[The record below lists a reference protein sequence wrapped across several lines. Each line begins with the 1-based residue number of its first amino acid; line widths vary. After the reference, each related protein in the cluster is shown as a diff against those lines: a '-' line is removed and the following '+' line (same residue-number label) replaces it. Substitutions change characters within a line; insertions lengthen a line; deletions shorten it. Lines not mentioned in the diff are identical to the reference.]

1 VLPVVGRRHA
11 STVDRPPSKGVTGTV
26 LTSTLA
32 IITAG
37 VAYLLLGTPSQLS
50 CTGQLTLTVHAERVV
65 APALRAAADRL
76 RSDNASA
83 DGNCI
88 SAVVHDRDP
97 ATVTVQLTRAA
108 TIEAEADVPDVW
120 VPDSSMWLGIM
131 RGRAQTRSAVPAT
144 GVSLAASPV
153 VVAMTRPVAAAFGKA
168 RPGWAQLLDRLSGRR
183 PLAVGMP
190 DPASAATGIAALH
203 GLSGALA
210 KRKAPARTWTATWR
224 ALAVNTVPNVGEL
237 IRRVPAAPARPG
249 LHAFPAD
256 EAAVWRFNR
265 GRPQVPLVAV
275 YPADGALRLDYPYVV
290 LPGTAAVPTKS
301 QAAQT
306 LLREAT
312 SPRGNGDL
320 FAAGLRLPDGTP
332 GRQFDAVPGV
342 NRRVPRL
349 LDDPPAARIASLIR
363 QWTVANLKAR
373 TLVLVDVSGSMDQQV
388 PGTGGATRM
397 QLTIRAAREG
407 LGLFEDDT
415 VLGVWVFSTKLTR
428 TTDYREV
435 IPLGKL
441 SERLGDGTRRSE
453 TTAALDRLRAKPG
466 GATGLYDSI
475 RAAFRAVRASYDP
488 TRVNSIVVLT
498 DGRNEDP
505 ESVTLAQL
513 VKELR
518 ASADPKRPIPVIT
531 VALGPDVDMRPLR
544 LVAQVT
550 GGATYQAKDPRQ
562 ISQVFFDAVSQRTC
576 RPNC

>member
-1 VLPVVGRRHA
+1 MI
-11 STVDRPPSKGVTGTV
+11 DRSPSRGATGTV
-26 LTSTLA
+26 LASTLA
-32 IITAG
+32 IIAAG
-37 VAYLLLGTPSQLS
+37 GAYLLLGTPSRLS
-50 CTGQLTLTVHAERVV
+50 CTGQLTLTVHADRVV

-76 RSDNASA
+76 RSDSAAA

-97 ATVTVQLTRAA
+97 AIVATQLYRAA
-108 TIEAEADVPDVW
+108 STEAEADVPDVW
-120 VPDSSMWLGIM
+120 VADSSLWLNVM
-131 RGRAQTRSAVPAT
+131 RAREQTRSAVPAT

-153 VVAMTRPVAAAFGKA
+153 VVAMTRPVAVGLGKA
-168 RPGWAQLLDRLSGRR
+168 RFGWAQLLDRLSGRR
-183 PLAVGMP
+183 PLVVGMP

-203 GLSGALA
+203 GLSGALTQ
-210 KRKAPARTWTATWR
+210 RKAPPRMWTATWR
-224 ALAVNTVPNVGEL
+224 ALAVNTAPSVGEL
-237 IRRVPAAPARPG
+237 IRRVPAVPARPG
-249 LHAFPAD
+249 LQAFPAD

-265 GRPQVPLVAV
+265 GRPQVPLVAG
-275 YPADGALRLDYPYVV
+275 YPAEGALRLDYPYVV
-290 LPGTAAVPTKS
+290 LPGSAAIPAKS
-301 QAAQT
+301 EAART

-342 NRRVPRL
+342 DRRVPRL
-349 LDDPPAARIASLIR
+349 LGDPPAAHSTSLIR
-363 QWTVANLKAR
+363 QWTFANLNAR
-373 TLVLVDVSGSMDQQV
+373 SLVLIDVSGSMAQRV
-388 PGTGGATRM
+388 PGTRNTTRM
-397 QLTIRAAREG
+397 QLTITAAREG

-415 VLGVWVFSTKLTR
+415 VLGLWAFSTELTPG
-428 TTDYREV
+428 TDYQEL

-441 SERLGDGTRRSE
+441 SERLGNGTRRSE
-453 TTAALDRLRAKPG
+453 TTAALDRLHPKPG

-475 RAAFRAVRASYDP
+475 RAAHRTVRATYDP

-498 DGRNEDP
+498 DGLNEDP
-505 ESVTLAQL
+505 KSITLAQL

-518 ASADPKRPIPVIT
+518 AAANPKRPIPVIT

-562 ISQVFFDAVSQRTC
+562 ISQVFFDAISQRTC